1 MNGGLTQPGPR
12 VILMDGRRAA
22 QKCRTAKSFP
32 KDEEKAPPKE
42 QGQHDSPMKQPAQR
56 ILKAKRWE
64 LPESFL
70 EQPKPV
76 ITVTA
81 PAGYGKSTLLSEWR
95 SDAVAGGAEVVWL
108 VVAEDD
114 RDGDKL
120 TTDLLHAVAPADA
133 QRSQMLL
140 GGAGTKGKRA
150 VIMALL
156 AEIASRSHRTFLF
169 IDDIHWLA
177 DSASECILR
186 LLVAHQPRGLG
197 LVLSGRTQSSSL
209 VSEALLEG
217 RLTRFSSSQLA
228 FDEAEIGALLRQHDV
243 EPRPALVSGI
253 VARTHGWPAVI
264 RLIAMTLQ
272 EDPHHQDAF
281 LRGMVDRRQALTEYL
296 SDVLLSRLPERS
308 ATFLLRI
315 SLLRRFSVG
324 LAAAATGMT
333 DARSLLDD
341 LERRALP
348 FSRSGDPALP
358 YALHPLVREFLLAR
372 VNREDPA
379 AISEQTQRALE
390 WMDAN
395 RCVDAA
401 IDLSLDVGD
410 IDAAAAL
417 IDRYSRMEARNYGR
431 HSTFLY
437 WTNKLPPAHLNR
449 FPKIQCIRVWSLNVV
464 RRYGEADAILNGLEK
479 QIEEQKA
486 HGRPDGSSDGD
497 YVARAVELERYIQL
511 TLRDQ
516 WVGLAPKVRSWL
528 VRYPDSDKMD
538 LGIANVLIGCGL
550 CASSDF
556 EEALS
561 HLRLGQRYWREVKAY
576 YVAAWADMWA
586 VTALAKQGQVRQ
598 ALYECDEAVAEVA
611 THLGGHTPAEIM
623 LQAMRGYLLYEM
635 NRIGEASAALEHGL
649 TALVEQCSVD
659 SLIMGYVALAR
670 IQNSQGSQMDALETL
685 AEGEVLGWA
694 HNLPRLAIA
703 VAAERIDLLLRQGEL
718 NQALVVW
725 DDLRR
730 SAARKAGPEFDNVLR
745 DKASRIEAR
754 AALMTNKPERALELI
769 APALDHAVETR
780 QRRKQVE
787 LLLLKAMATRSGDTP
802 ESVFSILQE
811 ALDVAMTQGYIRLF
825 ADEGP
830 QLQRLLNSYL
840 EQRGDVLSSASVGYL
855 HQVLKAF
862 ASRNEASAGTGAA
875 PQGEALTARELKVL
889 RKLQSGLSNREL
901 ADVLFITEGTLK
913 WHLRNIYSKLGVVS
927 RLAAVSA
934 ARQLGL
940 IAEEGAGDKPE
951 RVPAR

>member
-1 MNGGLTQPGPR
+1 
-12 VILMDGRRAA
+12 
-22 QKCRTAKSFP
+22 
-32 KDEEKAPPKE
+32 
-42 QGQHDSPMKQPAQR
+42 MKPSAQR

-64 LPESFL
+64 LSEAFF

-76 ITVTA
+76 VTVTA

-95 SDAVAGGAEVVWL
+95 KDVVARGSEVVWL

-120 TTDLLHAVAPADA
+120 TIDLLHAVAPADA

-156 AEIASRSHRTFLF
+156 AEIASRSHRTVLF

-177 DSASECILR
+177 DSASEPILR
-186 LLVAHQPRGLG
+186 LLIANQPRGLG
-197 LVLSGRTQSSSL
+197 LVLSGRTQESSL

-217 RLTRFSSSQLA
+217 RLTRFASSQLA
-228 FDEAEIGALLRQHDV
+228 FDDAEVAALLRQHDV
-243 EPRPALVSGI
+243 DPRPALVNGI
-253 VARTHGWPAVI
+253 VERTHGWPAVI

-315 SLLRRFSVG
+315 SLLRRFSVS
-324 LAAAATGMT
+324 LVAAATGMA

-372 VNREDPA
+372 VNREDPV
-379 AISEQTQRALE
+379 AIAEQSRRALE

-395 RCVDAA
+395 RRVDAA

-437 WTNKLPPAHLNR
+437 WTNKLPPEHLNR

-464 RRYGEADAILNGLEK
+464 RRYGEADAILHGLEA
-479 QIEEQKA
+479 QVAEQNS
-486 HGRPDGSSDGD
+486 RDVLDPSSQRD
-497 YVARAVELERYIQL
+497 YVVRAVELERYIQL

-516 WVGLAPKVRSWL
+516 WVGLAPKVRNWIE
-528 VRYPDSDKMD
+528 RWPDSDKMD
-538 LGIANVLIGCGL
+538 LGIAHVLIGCGL
-550 CASSDF
+550 SASSDF
-556 EEALS
+556 EEALH
-561 HLRLGQRYWREVKAY
+561 HLRLGQRYWREVKAH

-586 VTALAKQGQVRQ
+586 VTTLAKQGQVRQ

-611 THLGGHTPAEIM
+611 THLGGQTPAEIM

-635 NRIGEASAALEHGL
+635 NRIDEAGAALEYGL

-703 VAAERIDLLLRQGEL
+703 VAAERIDLLLRHGEI

-725 DDLRR
+725 DDLKC
-730 SAARKAGPEFDNVLR
+730 SASRKAGREFDNVLR

-754 AALMTNKPERALELI
+754 AALLTNRSARALELI
-769 APALDHAVETR
+769 APALAHAVETR

-787 LLLLKAMATRSGDTP
+787 LLLLKAMATQQGDNLHATFAI
-802 ESVFSILQE
+802 VQE
-811 ALDVAMTQGYIRLF
+811 ALDVAMSQGYIRVF

-830 QLQRLLNSYL
+830 PLQRLLTAYR
-840 EQRGDVLSSASVGYL
+840 EQRGDALSPASVAYL
-855 HQVLKAF
+855 QQVQKAF
-862 ASRNEASAGTGAA
+862 GPRSETSSEAGTA
-875 PQGEALTARELKVL
+875 PIGQELTTRELKVL

-934 ARQLGL
+934 ARQMGL
-940 IAEEGAGDKPE
+940 IAEEGESRKPE
-951 RVPAR
+951 RASAR

>member
-1 MNGGLTQPGPR
+1 
-12 VILMDGRRAA
+12 
-22 QKCRTAKSFP
+22 
-32 KDEEKAPPKE
+32 
-42 QGQHDSPMKQPAQR
+42 MKQPAQR

-64 LPESFL
+64 LPESFF

-95 SDAVAGGAEVVWL
+95 KDVVARGAEVVWL

-120 TTDLLHAVAPADA
+120 TIDLLHAVSPADA

-156 AEIASRSHRTFLF
+156 AEIASRSHRTVLF

-177 DSASECILR
+177 DTASEPILR
-186 LLVAHQPRGLG
+186 LLIANQPRGLG
-197 LVLSGRTQSSSL
+197 LVLSGRTQESSL
-209 VSEALLEG
+209 VNEALLDG
-217 RLTRFSSSQLA
+217 RLTRFTSAQLA
-228 FDEAEIGALLRQHDV
+228 FDEGEIAALLKQHDV
-243 EPRPALVSGI
+243 DPRPALVNGI
-253 VARTHGWPAVI
+253 VERTHGWPAVT

-272 EDPHHQDAF
+272 EDPQHQDAF
-281 LRGMVDRRQALTEYL
+281 LRGMVERRQPLTEYL
-296 SDVLLSRLPERS
+296 SDVLLARLPERS
-308 ATFLLRI
+308 ATFLLGI

-333 DARSLLDD
+333 DARALLDD

-372 VNREDPA
+372 VNRDPA
-379 AISEQTQRALE
+379 EIAEQVRRALA

-395 RCVDAA
+395 RRVDAA
-401 IDLSLDVGD
+401 IDLSLDIGD

-417 IDRYSRMEARNYGR
+417 IDRYSRLEARHYGR

-437 WTNKLPPAHLNR
+437 WTNKLPPEHLRR

-464 RRYGEADAILNGLEK
+464 RRYAEADAILNDLESQVDVAK
-479 QIEEQKA
+479 RVGDSHA
-486 HGRPDGSSDGD
+486 LSDAD
-497 YVARAVELERYIQL
+497 EISRVVELERYIQL

-516 WVGLAPKVRSWL
+516 WVGLAAKTRSWL
-528 VRYPDSDKMD
+528 ARWPANDKMD
-538 LGIANVLIGCGL
+538 MGIANVLIGCGL
-550 CASSDF
+550 SSSSDF
-556 EEALS
+556 EESLT
-561 HLRLGQRYWREVKAY
+561 HLRRGQQYWREIKAH

-586 VTALAKQGQVRQ
+586 ATTLAKQGQVRQ
-598 ALYECDEAVAEVA
+598 ALYECNEAVAEVA
-611 THLGGHTPAEIM
+611 THLGGQTPAEIM
-623 LQAMRGYLLYEM
+623 LQAMRGFLLYEM
-635 NRIGEASAALEHGL
+635 NRIEEASAALEHGL

-670 IQNSQGSQMDALETL
+670 IQNSQGSQMDALDTL

-703 VAAERIDLLLRQGEL
+703 VAAERVDMLLRHGEL

-725 DDLRR
+725 DDLKR
-730 SAARKAGPEFDNVLR
+730 SASRKAGREFDNVLR

-754 AALMTNKPERALELI
+754 AALMTKNPARTLELI
-769 APALDHAVETR
+769 APALEHAIETR

-787 LLLLKAMATRSGDTP
+787 LLLLKAMAAPVGDDPAPTFAI
-802 ESVFSILQE
+802 VQD
-811 ALDVAMTQGYIRLF
+811 ALDVAMSQGYIRLF

-830 QLQRLLNSYL
+830 PLHRLLMSYL
-840 EQRGDVLSSASVGYL
+840 EQREKYLSSASVGYL
-855 HQVLKAF
+855 QQVLKAF
-862 ASRNEASAGTGAA
+862 GSRSETSTDAEAA
-875 PQGEALTARELKVL
+875 PVGQELTMRELKVL
-889 RKLQSGLSNREL
+889 RKLQSGLSNKEL

-927 RLAAVSA
+927 RLAAVSM
-934 ARQLGL
+934 ARQMGL
-940 IAEEGAGDKPE
+940 IAEEGESSKPE
-951 RVPAR
+951 RSSAR